1 MFPRRAPSDT
11 GGNDAD
17 VRGYPTPPIPGK
29 GPKGLTAKAVVS
41 LVHAATMKKIYQKLV
56 RDRIP
61 EIITEAGKD
70 FSVTQM
76 RGGRLKDYA
85 MKKLQEEVQEFIE
98 NPCAEEAAD
107 IMEIFHFVCNRMGIR
122 DSEIMAQSTS
132 KRILRGGFE
141 MGYILEWVEEG

>member
-1 MFPRRAPSDT
+1 MK
-11 GGNDAD
+11 
-17 VRGYPTPPIPGK
+17 V
-29 GPKGLTAKAVVS
+29 
-41 LVHAATMKKIYQKLV
+41 KKIYQKLV

-76 RGGRLKDYA
+76 RGERLKDYA
-85 MKKLQEEVQEFIE
+85 MKKLQEEVQEFVE

-107 IMEIFHFVCNRMGIR
+107 IMEIFHFVCNRMGIK

-141 MGYILEWVEEG
+141 MGYILEWVEEE

>member
-1 MFPRRAPSDT
+1 M
-11 GGNDAD
+11 
-17 VRGYPTPPIPGK
+17 K
-29 GPKGLTAKAVVS
+29 
-41 LVHAATMKKIYQKLV
+41 MKKIYQKLV

-70 FSVTQM
+70 FSVTQL
-76 RGGRLKDYA
+76 RGERLKDYG
-85 MKKLQEEVQEFIE
+85 MKKLQEEVQEFVE

-107 IMEIFHFVCNRMGIR
+107 IMEIFHFVCTRMGIK

-141 MGYILEWVEEG
+141 MGYILEWVEEE

>member
-1 MFPRRAPSDT
+1 
-11 GGNDAD
+11 
-17 VRGYPTPPIPGK
+17 
-29 GPKGLTAKAVVS
+29 
-41 LVHAATMKKIYQKLV
+41 MKKIYQKLV

-76 RGGRLKDYA
+76 RGDRLKDYA
-85 MKKLQEEVQEFIE
+85 MKKLQEEVQEFVE

-107 IMEIFHFVCNRMGIR
+107 IMEIFHFVCNRMGIK

>member
-1 MFPRRAPSDT
+1 MK
-11 GGNDAD
+11 
-17 VRGYPTPPIPGK
+17 V
-29 GPKGLTAKAVVS
+29 
-41 LVHAATMKKIYQKLV
+41 KKIYQKLV

-76 RGGRLKDYA
+76 RGERLKDYA

-107 IMEIFHFVCNRMGIR
+107 IMEIFHFVCNRMGIK

-141 MGYILEWVEEG
+141 MGYILEWVEEE